1 MGLTGRYDFKGIQK
15 LASAGVNV
23 ALGATQW
30 GAWLLASPFRGSID
44 AAEKMIINWLANRGL
59 IVLDVGY
66 FMVNGAIDQKRLDQ
80 ALTKGLQR
88 VQQGRDK
95 ITPAEGK
102 AIDDE
107 VREAFDADADLG
119 ISNSVQ
125 HVSSP
130 SVRDGRNPTV

>member
-1 MGLTGRYDFKGIQK
+1 MGLTGRYDFKGIQRAATVWLNTA
-15 LASAGVNV
+15 LA
-23 ALGATQW
+23 ATSW
-30 GAWLLASPFRGSID
+30 GAWLLASPFRPALD
-44 AAEKMIINWLANRGL
+44 AIEGLIINYLANRGL
-59 IVLDVGY
+59 VVLDVGY
-66 FMVNGAIDQKRLDQ
+66 FMVDGKIDQKRLDD

-95 ITPAEGK
+95 ITAAEGK

-125 HVSSP
+125 HVSDP
-130 SVRDGRNPTV
+130 SVRIGRNPTI